1 MERAFECAP
10 YPDVFTREELA
21 NRIKLTE
28 ARVQVWFQNR
38 RARWR
43 KERNLR
49 NSSAVVE
56 TGGGNR
62 SVGDSIARGNNA
74 EDHSECET
82 PINDCHFGQTKSGSG
97 AEVTKNMGQPT
108 NLKKVNSAHRQTPT
122 QLQMAANVPL
132 APFFRNVNN
141 FVNTAPVSVLQ
152 ENNGAVH
159 TAPYHNLYSL
169 SYLCMYQN
177 LVRHQ
182 RSTEMISRQQES
194 IVTKIE
200 QE

>member
-1 MERAFECAP
+1 M
-10 YPDVFTREELA
+10 YEL
-21 NRIKLTE
+21 NFKCKT
-28 ARVQVWFQNR
+28 
-38 RARWR
+38 
-43 KERNLR
+43 
-49 NSSAVVE
+49 NSI
-56 TGGGNR
+56 TKR
-62 SVGDSIARGNNA
+62 DTMQI
-74 EDHSECET
+74 HSHL
-82 PINDCHFGQTKSGSG
+82 NDIFFGLGSG
-97 AEVTKNMGQPT
+97 EEVTKNMGQPT

-141 FVNTAPVSVLQ
+141 FVNTAPVSVMQ

-194 IVTKIE
+194 MVTKIE